1 MDKTRKIH
9 EKKYIDLALE
19 KDNLIH
25 IILHA
30 QEFFDTL
37 RWFDGLTC
45 PYCGEKHIWKFKDG
59 TYRCSHCRKR
69 FTDTSNTIFHATKIP
84 KAHWMVGFYLMA
96 MGKNVA
102 SEELSRFLGTTQKSC
117 WYMLHK
123 IRMALDTSNIALEG
137 NIAVDEVYLG
147 GKWSSIIMPKRID
160 ILKKNNLWYEGQ
172 VKRTWSKRNIKRA
185 IAAYKQ
191 PVYGMNDGKRI
202 VLTAVPNQFDSKDLL
217 QLTLQHTGNIQ
228 RLISD
233 QSKLYTEIAKTGI
246 EVVQMNHS
254 KREFSKD
261 GFSSN
266 RIEGTFSHLK
276 RRIRTQNVRPTK
288 KYMQL
293 YLNEFCFR
301 WNNRDNTTQERLINI
316 MRSCCSVGKITR
328 NDVDE
333 YNWASKFR
341 PRSPK
346 KIDCFDDWLEKD
358 IDWGVVHSITIDGVE
373 YTEKDFEEYGG

>member
-1 MDKTRKIH
+1 M
-9 EKKYIDLALE
+9 ESVLAKE
-19 KDNLIH
+19 NDNLVY
-25 IILHA
+25 IIVHA

-37 RWFDGLTC
+37 RWQDGLVC

-59 TYRCSHCRKR
+59 TYRCSHCRRR

-84 KAHWMVGFYLMA
+84 KSHWMVGFYLIA

-102 SEELSRFLGTTQKSC
+102 SEELSRYLGITQKSC

-147 GKWSSIIMPKRID
+147 GKWSSIIIPKKID
-160 ILKKNNLWYEGQ
+160 ILKQYGLWYEGQ
-172 VKRTWSKRNIKRA
+172 VKRTWSRRNICRA
-185 IAAYKQ
+185 ISQYKQ

-202 VLTAVPNQFDSKDLL
+202 VLTAVPNRFDSKDLL
-217 QLTLQHTGNIQ
+217 QLTLEHTGAFE

-233 QSKLYTEIAKTGI
+233 QSHLYTDIAQTGI

-254 KREFSKD
+254 KGEYSKD
-261 GFSSN
+261 GYSSN

-276 RRIRTQNVRPTK
+276 RRIGLQHVRPTK
-288 KYMQL
+288 KYIQL

-301 WNNRDNTTQERLINI
+301 WNNRDNSASQRLVNI
-316 MRSCCSVGKITR
+316 MRSCCSAGKITR
-328 NDVDE
+328 RDVDQ
-333 YNWASKFR
+333 YNWAGKFHQR
-341 PRSPK
+341 TPK
-346 KIDCFDDWLEKD
+346 EYERIEDWLDRD
-358 IDWGVVHSITIDGVE
+358 IPWALVGSITIDGIE
-373 YTEKDFEEYGG
+373 YTKKDFEELMNGGKPYKMNEV